1 MRLTS
6 SLSFVLV
13 LAVIGLLGVPRA
25 HGQAPTAMS
34 VDNSSASPVLK
45 AFGDGG
51 LLAPAQS
58 ATAGDIPATGAGSR
72 LMWYPGKYAFRV
84 GQVTGSQWD
93 DSNVGE
99 GSVAFGR
106 DTQAGGNR
114 AMAMN
119 NGTTAS
125 GGDATAMGEGTTASG
140 PESTAMGFQTEA
152 SAGASTALGSGTIAG
167 TPSSLSVGQF
177 NATNQSS
184 DGTLFVAGNGSSG
197 SRSDALVLDKDA
209 GLVVGGALNTGV
221 IPASGAGTRMM
232 WYPNKAAFR
241 AGRVFDNTF
250 AGGVNGTTYWDD
262 SNVGRYSVA
271 MGVNTRAI
279 GRRAV
284 AMGDATTASDRAAV
298 AMGTGATASQTA
310 AVAMGIG
317 TQASGTGAVA
327 MVQNA
332 VASGSRS
339 VAMGNNA
346 NATGL
351 SSTAMGT
358 YTEAASENSMS
369 IGQCNSANTTADGTL
384 FVVGNGPRTGTCD
397 SRSDAFRV
405 DPDGSAHAVSHD
417 ALSDRRLKSD
427 IVPIETSVLEQ
438 LEEIRPVRYHFRDTT
453 GRPSGRQLGLIAQDV
468 RKEFPALVSKG
479 ADGMLSLAYPKF
491 TAVLLKGLQE
501 QQAQIERQEARIDS
515 LERETQRL
523 DRIEK
528 RLARLEAQDRSVSAG
543 IPMTELL
550 LGILVGG
557 LLGAGLVWRRRH

>member
-1 MRLTS
+1 MS

-13 LAVIGLLGVPRA
+13 LAVIGLGGMPQA

-34 VDNSSASPVLK
+34 VDNSSANPVLK

-58 ATAGDIPATGAGSR
+58 ASAGNIPTMGSGIR

-114 AMAMN
+114 AVAMN

-140 PESTAMGFQTEA
+140 PESTTMGFQTEA

-197 SRSDALVLDKDA
+197 SRSDAMVLDKDA
-209 GLVVGGALNTGV
+209 GLMVGGAFGTGI
-221 IPASGAGTRMM
+221 IPASGSGTRMM

-241 AGRVFDNTF
+241 AGRVGAAPSSTGDEWN
-250 AGGVNGTTYWDD
+250 D
-262 SNVGRYSVA
+262 SNVGDGSVA
-271 MGVNTRAI
+271 LGVDTE
-279 GRRAV
+279 
-284 AMGDATTASDRAAV
+284 ASGFAAV
-298 AMGTGATASQTA
+298 AMGSGTTASSDRTTAMGSGASATDSWATA
-310 AVAMGIG
+310 MGVS
-317 TQASGTGAVA
+317 TTASG
-327 MVQNA
+327 Q
-332 VASGSRS
+332 
-339 VAMGNNA
+339 
-346 NATGL
+346 
-351 SSTAMGT
+351 SSTAMGRST
-358 YTEAASENSMS
+358 VASGASATAMGFQTKAATSNSLTVG
-369 IGQCNSANTTADGTL
+369 IYNDANTSADGSL
-384 FVVGNGPRTGTCD
+384 FVVGNGDNSNLPT
-397 SRSDAFRV
+397 SRSNALV
-405 DPDGSAHAVSHD
+405 LGNGGNMAISGS
-417 ALSDRRLKSD
+417 LTENSDRRLKTD
-427 IVPIETSVLEQ
+427 IQSLADGILQQ
-438 LEEIRPVRYHFRDTT
+438 LGDLRPVRYEFKNQDTHPN
-453 GRPSGRQLGLIAQDV
+453 GEQIGLVAQDV
-468 RKEFPALVSKG
+468 RKEFPELVSEG
-479 ADGMLSLAYPKF
+479 SGGMLSLSYSKF

-501 QQAQIERQEARIDS
+501 QQTQIERQEAQIDS
-515 LERETQRL
+515 LEREVQRI

-543 IPMTELL
+543 IPMTDLL
-550 LGILVGG
+550 LGVLVGG